1 MGKRIGFWNIL
12 LAASLVSLLFIF
24 SKTFSLV
31 REGRS
36 SLVYALELDGTNT
49 SSHNDQQILLVS
61 GLFPL
66 SKSKHSTE
74 DYRSWLTLFLGS
86 VTTDIYFFTTPEL
99 AEVVADVRGSLPI
112 TINTTFSTP
121 FDIPPLA
128 KLKEPYE
135 QMHAIDR
142 ERSRHSAELY
152 AIWNGK
158 PYYLDEAVKNSEKQ
172 YSYAFWSDAGSF
184 RNDHVYRDWPSSA
197 RVEEVW
203 DEGSRMSGVAK
214 EDLLFFP
221 MWEPPHASMK
231 NWQEALGP
239 VDTDFSEGSFFGGS
253 PQTVRW
259 WKELF
264 YLYHDYYLS
273 QGIFVGKDQT
283 LINALFLLHPSRV
296 ITVWVSDPD
305 APAHQGLVSSIE
317 GPLGSC
323 GDNWYYYQ
331 FWLSD
336 VHTRNQM
343 RKLWNSKS
351 WFHWWKERS
360 TCRLTRTLSIK
371 DVLNHRFGANWTPP
385 SAALALPSGSVPS

>member
-1 MGKRIGFWNIL
+1 MGKRIGFWNIF
-12 LAASLVSLLFIF
+12 LAVSLISLF
-24 SKTFSLV
+24 
-31 REGRS
+31 
-36 SLVYALELDGTNT
+36 
-49 SSHNDQQILLVS
+49 SHNDQQILLVS

-99 AEVVADVRGSLPI
+99 AELVADVRGSLPI

-128 KLKEPYE
+128 NLKEPYE
-135 QMHAIDR
+135 RMHAIDR

-184 RNDHVYRDWPSSA
+184 RNEHVYRGWPSSA
-197 RVEEVW
+197 RLEEVW
-203 DEGSRMSGVAK
+203 DEGSRVSGVAK

-221 MWEPPHASMK
+221 MWEPPHASIK

-239 VDTDFSEGSFFGGS
+239 VDTDFSSFFGGS
-253 PQTVRW
+253 PQTIRW

-264 YLYHDYYLS
+264 YLYHNYYLS

-305 APAHQGLVSSIE
+305 APAHQGLLSSIE

-343 RKLWNSKS
+343 RKLWNSKL

-385 SAALALPSGSVPS
+385 SAALALSSGSVPP